1 MTRGEY
7 RTAELRDDANRIQ
20 AAGRDQ
26 IAENYRRA
34 ADAMAEASTRRQVE
48 KGFFER
54 FVKYDNAHHDAIKAA
69 LAEGKPVPPEVL
81 AEYPEFQKK
90 REVPKQKPPQSR
102 EWLLRPLKAPSLE
115 SEIKG
120 CGDAELQD
128 FAKHNWDRTWKNL
141 FDVRLDMAIARKRG
155 AR

>member
-1 MTRGEY
+1 MMLQSSSFCVGDPPPQAKQPWEMTRGEY

-34 ADAMAEASTRRQVE
+34 ADAMADASTRRQVE

-81 AEYPEFQKK
+81 ADYRDLQKK
-90 REVPKQKPPQSR
+90 
-102 EWLLRPLKAPSLE
+102 ALE
-115 SEIKG
+115 SEIKA